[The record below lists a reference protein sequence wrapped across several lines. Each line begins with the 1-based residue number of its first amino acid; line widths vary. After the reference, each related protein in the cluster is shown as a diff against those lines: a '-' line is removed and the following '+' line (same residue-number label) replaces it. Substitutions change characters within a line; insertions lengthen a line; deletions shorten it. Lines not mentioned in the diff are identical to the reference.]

1 MSKPTKKTPAKAA
14 PAAKAPAS
22 KGNASSVV
30 PFALLGDTASTKS
43 FESME
48 KIMSNS
54 KNQYEKMSAD
64 ATNAS
69 RQGVEAITKSCN
81 ILAKGTEQMMKTCM
95 QIAQQS
101 AERNGE
107 AFKTLLACKTLNELT
122 EVQNRIA
129 QENFDEAMTATTKL
143 SEMAIKISTDVFE
156 PINDQVS
163 QSIKKASD
171 AMAA

>member
-1 MSKPTKKTPAKAA
+1 MSKPTKKSAKAA
-14 PAAKAPAS
+14 PAAKASSS

-30 PFALLGDTASTKS
+30 PFALMGDTASTKS

-54 KNQYEKMSAD
+54 KNQYEKISAD

-156 PINDQVS
+156 PINDQMS
-163 QSIKKASD
+163 QSIKKATES
-171 AMAA
+171 MAA